1 MNPEN
6 YNNLKQYLKTLTIP
20 TDWSSDEKHRLQQQ
34 AKQYFL
40 HNNII
45 YHRNFKN
52 PTKPLRLIQE
62 QEKETIL
69 YNMHSDPSSAH
80 FGKDST
86 TQKTLE
92 YYFWP

>member
-6 YNNLKQYLKTLTIP
+6 YNNLKQYLETLTIP
-20 TDWSSDEKHRLQQQ
+20 TDWSPDEKHRLQQQ

-45 YHRNFKN
+45 YHQNFKN
-52 PTKPLRLIQE
+52 PTKSLRLIQK

-86 TQKTLE
+86 TQRTL
-92 YYFWP
+92 